1 MIKCSSF
8 LQYSPESNFRCV
20 FPGFEEFA
28 TLVKRKQDKFH
39 RLDIDQGN
47 LIEGCIL
54 KLERD
59 SCYIKVFGQKIGFQ
73 HSMFQSLVSY
83 FYEYNCA
90 CCRGKADQGHGW
102 TCFEQPQS
110 PSSQTCY
117 EKSKFQQT
125 HLLWISIKNRS
136 CRFFII
142 PRDRQVSMMA
152 HKLVT
157 VELSSWIAFNI
168 TLSSMICLTF

>member
-1 MIKCSSF
+1 MTKNWNLPKYENARLGDFNDPQMTSKIMTWHDLHP

-102 TCFEQPQS
+102 TSVCWTADVEGRFVEVS
-110 PSSQTCY
+110 CGW
-117 EKSKFQQT
+117 K
-125 HLLWISIKNRS
+125 INKN
-136 CRFFII
+136 
-142 PRDRQVSMMA
+142 
-152 HKLVT
+152 K
-157 VELSSWIAFNI
+157 
-168 TLSSMICLTF
+168 